1 MRILWQPQVPEQG
14 PPISPPIVPL
24 IAEQS
29 DEEDEALFDGDE
41 QWMGDCEDD
50 D

>member
-14 PPISPPIVPL
+14 PPISLPIVPL

-29 DEEDEALFDGDE
+29 DEEDEALSDGDE